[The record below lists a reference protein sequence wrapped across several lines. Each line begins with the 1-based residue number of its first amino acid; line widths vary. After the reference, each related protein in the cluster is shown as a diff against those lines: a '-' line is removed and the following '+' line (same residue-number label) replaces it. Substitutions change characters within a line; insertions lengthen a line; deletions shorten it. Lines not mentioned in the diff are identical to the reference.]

1 MLKLPLLR
9 VFLVSSQTNQILKI
23 VTVSNTGSFGV
34 IYQPILERRSF
45 LVRDDQRPTHS
56 ALYYHYHGIFVCH
69 HWQLSL
75 KLVFFLLPVVVDWN
89 TARSKILLWNTRT
102 IFEPMYLCT
111 IYQYNT
117 YKGS

>member
-56 ALYYHYHGIFVCH
+56 ALYYHYHGIFACY

-75 KLVFFLLPVVVDWN
+75 KVVFFLLPVALVVDWN
-89 TARSKILLWNTRT
+89 TARSKILLYNTRT
-102 IFEPMYLCT
+102 IFVLVHYL
-111 IYQYNT
+111 YT